1 MAKQIAVTEV
11 CRIWI
16 RYRFALAN
24 LYGKHV
30 NTFADLKSL
39 KLSETGNFNSD
50 PITGEHKFGQPFT
63 FRNYAKLIFSANEI
77 PESDDKSVAF
87 YRRWFDKI
95 FQKGAEDTKL
105 IKKLTT
111 PEELSGLLNLALIGL
126 KQFIDE
132 GGFNDKDSEQT
143 RARL

>member
-1 MAKQIAVTEV
+1 MV
-11 CRIWI
+11 
-16 RYRFALAN
+16 
-24 LYGKHV
+24 
-30 NTFADLKSL
+30 
-39 KLSETGNFNSD
+39 
-50 PITGEHKFGQPFT
+50 
-63 FRNYAKLIFSANEI
+63 
-77 PESDDKSVAF
+77 
-87 YRRWFDKI
+87 DKI

-143 RARL
+143 RLDYEENTNDVDILIRECIADITNPEYPTLAIDVDVNFCVNRGA

>member
-1 MAKQIAVTEV
+1 MDKN
-11 CRIWI
+11 
-16 RYRFALAN
+16 RFALAN

-87 YRRWFDKI
+87 YRRW
-95 FQKGAEDTKL
+95 L
-105 IKKLTT
+105 IKYFKKE
-111 PEELSGLLNLALIGL
+111 PKIQS
-126 KQFIDE
+126 
-132 GGFNDKDSEQT
+132 
-143 RARL
+143 